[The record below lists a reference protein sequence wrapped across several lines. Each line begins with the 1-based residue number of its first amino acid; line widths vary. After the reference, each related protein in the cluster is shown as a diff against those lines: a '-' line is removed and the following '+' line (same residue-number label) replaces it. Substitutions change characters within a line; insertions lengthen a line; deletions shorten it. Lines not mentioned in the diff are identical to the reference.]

1 MKQQRLGKGLGALIE
16 DASVVSGE
24 EQKEGLKLVSV
35 NDIDPN
41 ADQPRKH
48 FDNEKLKELS
58 QSIITYGVVQPI
70 IVQENGERYTIIA
83 GERRYRAARLAGL
96 KELPVIV
103 KEFSKTELME
113 VSLVENLQREDL
125 NPIEEAQ
132 AMRMLMD
139 EHHLT
144 QDELSSR
151 LGKSRSAVANTL
163 RLLSLP
169 ESVRS
174 FVIAGD
180 LSSGHAR
187 CLVSMDRDED
197 KQRLA
202 QKIVTQGLSVRATE
216 ELIKA
221 LGRKLPVASKGKDTA
236 PEIEEAEK
244 SLTAALGTRVQ
255 ISGDLKRGKIIL
267 QYYNQEQLNSL
278 FDFLMTSLEDE

>member
-1 MKQQRLGKGLGALIE
+1 MKQQQRLGKGLGALIG
-16 DASVVSGE
+16 DIPD
-24 EQKEGLKLVSV
+24 QKDEKNAGIKMINV

-41 ADQPRKH
+41 AGQPRKH
-48 FDNEKLKELS
+48 FDSEKLDELA
-58 QSIITYGVVQPI
+58 QSISTYGIVQPI
-70 IVQENGERYTIIA
+70 IVQNNGARYIIIA

-96 KELPVIV
+96 KEVPVII
-103 KEFSKTELME
+103 KEYSEAVLME

-139 EHHLT
+139 EHNLT
-144 QDELSSR
+144 QDELSTR

-174 FVIAGD
+174 MVIAGD

-187 CLVSMDRDED
+187 CLVALDRDED
-197 KQRLA
+197 KQRLGL
-202 QKIVTQGLSVRATE
+202 KIVSQGLSVRATE
-216 ELIKA
+216 ELVKA
-221 LGRKLPVASKGKDTA
+221 LNKQMPVERKKEDTN
-236 PEIEEAEK
+236 PEIKEAEK

-255 ISGDLKRGKIIL
+255 ISGDMKKGKIIL
-267 QYYNQEQLNSL
+267 QYYNQDQLNAL
-278 FDFLMTSLEDE
+278 YDFLMTNK

>member
-16 DASVVSGE
+16 DASSMTAE
-24 EQKEGLKLVSV
+24 ERVDGIKTVSV

-41 ADQPRKH
+41 AAQPRKH
-48 FDNEKLKELS
+48 FDSEKLEELA
-58 QSIITYGVVQPI
+58 QSVQTYGIVQPI
-70 IVQENGERYTIIA
+70 IVQANGSRYTIIA

-96 KELPVIV
+96 KEVPVIV
-103 KEFSKTELME
+103 KEYSQTELME

-139 EHHLT
+139 EHDLT

-174 FVIAGD
+174 LVIAGE

-187 CLVSMDRDED
+187 CLVALERDED

-202 QKIVTQGLSVRATE
+202 QKIITQGLSVRAAE
-216 ELIKA
+216 ELIKT
-221 LGRKLPVASKGKDTA
+221 LSKTVPVAAASKETA

-244 SLTAALGTRVQ
+244 TLTAALGTRVQ
-255 ISGDLKRGKIIL
+255 IAGDLKRGKIIL

-278 FDFLMTSLEDE
+278 FDFLMTSK